1 MQFCKDQS
9 REVFLQY
16 RQLLNEL
23 SKDEQFGI
31 SLHGIYRSRIKI
43 DLLNQKTDELITDP
57 E

>member
-23 SKDEQFGI
+23 SKDEQYGV
-31 SLHGIYRSRIKI
+31 SLHSIYRSRINV
-43 DLLNQKTDELITDP
+43 DLVNEKTNELITDP